1 MVKKDL
7 HSLIQV
13 IWKYHRLKYS
23 NVSKSTKYLFNILE
37 TTPPEV
43 VLTFFSW
50 KVDVDSD
57 GDFDILVDVDGEY
70 EYEEEVKYKNL
81 QFWGENKCHR
91 WSN

>member
-1 MVKKDL
+1 MFQ
-7 HSLIQV
+7 S
-13 IWKYHRLKYS
+13 RP
-23 NVSKSTKYLFNILE
+23 NILE

-70 EYEEEVKYKNL
+70 EYEEEVKYTNL
-81 QFWGENKCHR
+81 QF
-91 WSN
+91 